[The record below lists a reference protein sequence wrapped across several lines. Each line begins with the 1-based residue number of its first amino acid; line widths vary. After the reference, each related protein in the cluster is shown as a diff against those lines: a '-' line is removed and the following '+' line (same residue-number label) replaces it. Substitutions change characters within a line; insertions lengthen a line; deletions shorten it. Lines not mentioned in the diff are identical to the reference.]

1 MKATKTTSKPRG
13 HKFEKTLADRS
24 PEERRE
30 IARKGGLARA
40 AQIKES
46 KRLQQIIDEVWQRT
60 ETENGEV
67 LTLKEKAVLKA
78 AKQAAKGNLEAL
90 ALLAKLNGESKDTL
104 QVQALPPVQMN
115 AFGFD
120 D

>member
-1 MKATKTTSKPRG
+1 MENKKKERKTNANLVSMATKT
-13 HKFEKTLADRS
+13 

-30 IARKGGLARA
+30 LGRRGGIASGIA
-40 AQIKES
+40 
-46 KRLQQIIDEVWQRT
+46 KRENKRFCQIIDEVFRRV
-60 ETENGEV
+60 EKYNGED

-78 AKQAAKGNLEAL
+78 AEQAAKGNLEAL
-90 ALLAKLNGESKDTL
+90 ELLAKLNGESKE
-104 QVQALPPVQMN
+104 QIQIQALPPVQMT